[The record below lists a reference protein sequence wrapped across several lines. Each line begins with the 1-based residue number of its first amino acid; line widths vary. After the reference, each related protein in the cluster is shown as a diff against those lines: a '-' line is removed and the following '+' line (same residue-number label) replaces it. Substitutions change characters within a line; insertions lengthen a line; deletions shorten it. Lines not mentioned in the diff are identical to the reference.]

1 MVITYKSLKDH
12 VYQYLSDKINEGT
25 LKPKDRIDITQIC
38 ENLNISRTPVREALV
53 QLENERYLEK
63 LPRRGFIIR
72 KISAEEVKEI
82 YAIIGCLEAYA
93 ASLAISK
100 ITESDLIKFD
110 KLHVRMDN
118 ALNKRKFNDYY
129 NLQRQFHDIF
139 ILASSN
145 NELFLLI
152 SSLKN
157 RFRKQVYSI
166 FKDKEA
172 LHKALTRAN
181 KQHKQIVKLFKSGNE
196 EKISHYLRNV
206 HWNIKYAKLDSD
218 YEK

>member
-1 MVITYKSLKDH
+1 MVINYKSLKDH

-25 LKPKDRIDITQIC
+25 LKPKERIDIAQIC
-38 ENLNISRTPVREALV
+38 EKLNISRTPVREALV

-63 LPRRGFIIR
+63 LPRRGFVIR
-72 KISAEEVKEI
+72 ELSAEKVKEI

-93 ASLAISK
+93 ASLALSK
-100 ITESDLIKFD
+100 ITESDLN
-110 KLHVRMDN
+110 KLDGLTVRMDE
-118 ALNKRKFNDYY
+118 ALKKRKFNDYY
-129 NLQRQFHDIF
+129 NLQVKFHDIF

-145 NELFLLI
+145 NELYLLI
-152 SSLKN
+152 SSLKH

-166 FKDKEA
+166 FKNKET
-172 LHKALTRAN
+172 LLEGLTRAN
-181 KQHKQIVKLFKSGNE
+181 KQHKQIVRLFKSGNE
-196 EKISHYLRNV
+196 EKINHFFRKV